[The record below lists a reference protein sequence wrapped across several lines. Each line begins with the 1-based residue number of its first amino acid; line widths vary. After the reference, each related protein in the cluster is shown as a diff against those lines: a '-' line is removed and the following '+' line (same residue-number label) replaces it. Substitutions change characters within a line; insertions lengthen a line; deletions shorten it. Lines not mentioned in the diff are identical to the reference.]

1 MWLVLFWI
9 SAGFQLPIKVEIQ
22 IDCSWWEREKS
33 KKHTLLL
40 FLCIYIYI
48 YILLTVLPKHPSVWP
63 VILRQ
68 RTPCHLSPDMSAKFQ
83 GQILLSWVIFLSC
96 LRGILWC
103 CSSQKVTWIV
113 LCHFATPLDKYD
125 KSMRCSSHHTGLP
138 AKKKQRQQAKSLP
151 PCGWLCTN
159 IVQSVP
165 NKKTSQ
171 HGRRKLPKQRLI
183 PSLAA
188 HLELLRWGS
197 ELQIDAMFRLVKG
210 HGSRGVKGE
219 PNETCLSLQQDMEM
233 DKSHACSKAL
243 RRLHPFTH
251 VGFSLCEVGRCHGSV
266 VIITVRR
273 SWNYHLPIGRSHAH
287 WLHTFHV
294 KSPTATSIS

>member
-1 MWLVLFWI
+1 MGTGKIWKTRAASIFV
-9 SAGFQLPIKVEIQ
+9 
-22 IDCSWWEREKS
+22 
-33 KKHTLLL
+33 H
-40 FLCIYIYI
+40 I

-63 VILRQ
+63 VILCQ

-83 GQILLSWVIFLSC
+83 GQILLRWVNFWSC

-183 PSLAA
+183 
-188 HLELLRWGS
+188 
-197 ELQIDAMFRLVKG
+197 QIDAMFRLVKG

-219 PNETCLSLQQDMEM
+219 PNETCLSLQLET

-294 KSPTATSIS
+294 KSRL